1 MEPSGTRA
9 ALITLSFER
18 RLSPKRDRSAVRSPP
33 HLTPQTIRH
42 ATSRRPR
49 FPSNRM
55 LEFSRIAKAS
65 MFKKI
70 LIANRGEIAVRVLRA
85 CRELG
90 IPSAAVFSEVD
101 RKSLHVRLADE
112 AYPIGP
118 AAARESYLNIDKI
131 IAVARR
137 AGCDAIHPGYGF
149 LAENAA
155 LPRACTE
162 AGITF
167 IGPSA
172 EAMEAL
178 GSKTAGRQLAR
189 RSDVPTVPGTNDPIE
204 KPDEAHALAQS
215 MGFPVLLK
223 AVAGGGGK
231 GMRVVMSGAEFASA
245 YRDAASEAM
254 NAFGDPRLYLEKYL
268 EKPRHI
274 EIQILADSHGRVV
287 SLGERECSVQRRHQ
301 KVIEE
306 APSPVVTPDLRKKMG
321 DAAVR
326 LARAGQYTNAGTVE
340 FLVDAH
346 LNFYFLEVNT
356 RLQVEH
362 PVTEQVTGLDLV
374 KLQIAIAAG
383 HRLPFA
389 WETITPRGHA
399 MEVRLYAEDPDNNFF
414 PSPGRILSRHA
425 PSGPGIRLDDGVY
438 EGWTVP
444 NDYDPLLAKLI
455 AWGNSREETI
465 ARLRR
470 ALEESTVTGIKTNIA
485 LFRRLLTEPDFLRNE
500 IHTKWLDELLARK
513 TPGSPAGDGSS
524 ADAAAIAAA
533 VYQATQT
540 EKQSAAWSEVR
551 ATGKSSRW
559 KMEGRRDQL
568 DRTP

>member
-1 MEPSGTRA
+1 
-9 ALITLSFER
+9 
-18 RLSPKRDRSAVRSPP
+18 
-33 HLTPQTIRH
+33 
-42 ATSRRPR
+42 
-49 FPSNRM
+49 
-55 LEFSRIAKAS
+55 

-70 LIANRGEIAVRVLRA
+70 LIANRGEIAVRILRA

-90 IPSAAVFSEVD
+90 IPTAVVFSEAD
-101 RKSLHVRLADE
+101 RNSLHVRLAGE

-118 AAARESYLNIDKI
+118 APSRESYLRIDKI
-131 IAVARR
+131 MDVVKR

-155 LPRACTE
+155 LPRACAG

-172 EAMEAL
+172 EAMETL
-178 GSKTAGRQLAR
+178 GAKTAGRQLAR
-189 RSDVPTVPGTNDPIE
+189 RAEVPTVPGTNDPIE
-204 KPDEAHALAQS
+204 DPQQAQELARN
-215 MGFPVLLK
+215 MGYPVLLK

-231 GMRVVMSGAEFASA
+231 GMRVVTADANFASA
-245 YRDAASEAM
+245 FRDACSEAL
-254 NAFGDPRLYLEKYL
+254 NAFGDASVYLEKYL

-274 EIQILADSHGRVV
+274 EIQILADAHGRVV

-306 APSPVVTPDLRKKMG
+306 APSPIMTPELRKRMG

-326 LARAGQYTNAGTVE
+326 IARAGGYVNAGQVE
-340 FLVDAH
+340 FLVDTH
-346 LNFYFLEVNT
+346 YNYYFLEVNT

-389 WETITPRGHA
+389 WESITPRGHA
-399 MEVRLYAEDPDNNFF
+399 MEVRLYAEDPENNFF
-414 PSPGRILSRHA
+414 PSPGKILSRRA
-425 PSGPGIRLDDGVY
+425 PSGPGIRLDEGVY
-438 EGWTVP
+438 SGWTVP
-444 NDYDPLLAKLI
+444 VDYDPLLAKLI

-470 ALEESTVTGIKTNIA
+470 ALEEYSVTGIKTNTA
-485 LFRRLLTEPDFLRNE
+485 LFRRILVEPDFLRSE
-500 IHTKWLDELLARK
+500 IHTTWLDEMLNRPHAASDVNSR
-513 TPGSPAGDGSS
+513 A

-533 VYQATQT
+533 LWHASHDSASVPAAA
-540 EKQSAAWSEVR
+540 EKC
-551 ATGKSSRW
+551 SRW
-559 KMEGRRDQL
+559 KMDGRTRQT
-568 DRTP
+568 DRLP

>member
-1 MEPSGTRA
+1 
-9 ALITLSFER
+9 
-18 RLSPKRDRSAVRSPP
+18 
-33 HLTPQTIRH
+33 
-42 ATSRRPR
+42 
-49 FPSNRM
+49 
-55 LEFSRIAKAS
+55 
-65 MFKKI
+65 MFRKI
-70 LIANRGEIAVRVLRA
+70 LIANRGEIAVRILRA

-90 IPSAAVFSEVD
+90 IRSVAVFSEVD

-112 AYPIGP
+112 AYCIGP
-118 AAARESYLNIDKI
+118 APSRQSYLNIDKI
-131 IAVARR
+131 IGAACH

-149 LAENAA
+149 LAENPA
-155 LPRACTE
+155 LARACTDVDL
-162 AGITF
+162 TF

-189 RSDVPTVPGTNDPIE
+189 RSDVPTVPGANDPIE
-204 KPDEAHALAQS
+204 NPDDAQALSQN
-215 MGFPVLLK
+215 MGYPVLLK

-231 GMRVVMSGAEFASA
+231 GMRVVT
-245 YRDAASEAM
+245 RDADFAAAWRDASSEAL
-254 NAFGDPRLYLEKYL
+254 NAFGDARLYLEKYL
-268 EKPRHI
+268 ERPRHI

-306 APSPVVTPDLRKKMG
+306 APSLVVTPELRKKMG

-326 LARAGQYTNAGTVE
+326 LARAGGYVNAGTVE

-414 PSPGRILSRHA
+414 PSPGKILSLHA
-425 PSGPGIRLDDGVY
+425 PSGPGIRLDEGVY

-444 NDYDPLLAKLI
+444 MDYDPLLSKLI

-470 ALEESTVTGIKTNIA
+470 ALEEYTVTGIKTNA
-485 LFRRLLTEPDFLRNE
+485 GLFRRILVEPDFLRGE
-500 IHTKWLDELLARK
+500 IHTKWLDELLQHPRSEANFSNENSKPDR
-513 TPGSPAGDGSS
+513 A

-533 VYQATQT
+533 LWHANQP
-540 EKQSAAWSEVR
+540 EKSSSQSSASQDASPL
-551 ATGKSSRW
+551 SRW
-559 KMEGRRDQL
+559 KQEGRRQQL
-568 DRTP
+568 DRLP

>member
-1 MEPSGTRA
+1 
-9 ALITLSFER
+9 
-18 RLSPKRDRSAVRSPP
+18 
-33 HLTPQTIRH
+33 
-42 ATSRRPR
+42 
-49 FPSNRM
+49 
-55 LEFSRIAKAS
+55 
-65 MFKKI
+65 MFRKI
-70 LIANRGEIAVRVLRA
+70 LIANRGEIAVRIVRA

-90 IPSAAVFSEVD
+90 IRSAAVFSEVD

-118 AAARESYLNIDKI
+118 APSRESYLRIDKLMDI
-131 IAVARR
+131 ARR
-137 AGCDAIHPGYGF
+137 AGCDALHPGYGF
-149 LAENAA
+149 LAENPA
-155 LPRACTE
+155 LPRACTD

-189 RSDVPTVPGTNDPIE
+189 RSDVPIVPGTKDAIDHPE
-204 KPDEAHALAQS
+204 EARVLAEN
-215 MGFPVLLK
+215 MGYPVLLK

-231 GMRVVMSGAEFASA
+231 GMRLVSSDAEFAA
-245 YRDAASEAM
+245 AFRDASSEAM
-254 NAFGDPRLYLEKYL
+254 NAFGDPRVFLEKYL
-268 EKPRHI
+268 DKPRHI

-306 APSPVVTPDLRKKMG
+306 APSPIMTPDLRKKMG

-326 LARAGQYTNAGTVE
+326 IARAGGYLNAGTVE

-414 PSPGRILSRHA
+414 PSPGKIISRHA
-425 PSGPGIRLDDGVY
+425 PSGPGIRLDEGVY

-444 NDYDPLLAKLI
+444 NDYDPLLSKLI

-470 ALEESTVTGIKTNIA
+470 SLEEYKITGIKTNVA
-485 LFRRLLTEPDFLRNE
+485 LFRRILAEPDFLRGE
-500 IHTKWLDELLARK
+500 IHTKWLDELLRRPHA
-513 TPGSPAGDGSS
+513 TAPEQGSGA

-533 VYQATQT
+533 IWQATQNAANSVAST
-540 EKQSAAWSEVR
+540 SAGAESP
-551 ATGKSSRW
+551 RW
-559 KMEGRRDQL
+559 KLEGRRQQL

>member
-1 MEPSGTRA
+1 MLR
-9 ALITLSFER
+9 F
-18 RLSPKRDRSAVRSPP
+18 RSVIKPG
-33 HLTPQTIRH
+33 
-42 ATSRRPR
+42 
-49 FPSNRM
+49 
-55 LEFSRIAKAS
+55 
-65 MFKKI
+65 MFNKI
-70 LIANRGEIAVRVLRA
+70 LIANRGEIAVRILRA

-90 IPSAAVFSEVD
+90 IRSVAVFSEAD
-101 RKSLHVRLADE
+101 RGSLHVRLADE

-118 AAARESYLNIDKI
+118 APSRESYLRIDKI
-131 IAVARR
+131 IDVARR
-137 AGCDAIHPGYGF
+137 SGCDAVHPGYGF
-149 LAENAA
+149 LAENPA
-155 LPRACTE
+155 LPRACE
-162 AGITF
+162 DASIIF
-167 IGPSA
+167 IGPPA
-172 EAMEAL
+172 DAMEAL

-189 RSDVPTVPGTNDPIE
+189 RSDVPTVPGANDPIE
-204 KPDEAHALAQS
+204 RPEEARALALS
-215 MGFPVLLK
+215 MGYPILLK
-223 AVAGGGGK
+223 AVSGGGGK
-231 GMRVVMSGAEFASA
+231 GMRLVASDPDFASA
-245 YRDAASEAM
+245 WRDASSEAL
-254 NAFGDPRLYLEKYL
+254 NAFGDARLYLEKYL

-274 EIQILADSHGRVV
+274 EIQIFADNHGRVV
-287 SLGERECSVQRRHQ
+287 SLGERECSIQRRHQ

-306 APSPVVTPDLRKKMG
+306 APSPIVTPELRKKMG

-326 LARAGQYTNAGTVE
+326 LARAGRYVNAGTVE

-414 PSPGRILSRHA
+414 PSPGKILTRRA
-425 PSGPGIRLDDGVY
+425 PSGPGIRLDEGDY

-444 NDYDPLLAKLI
+444 NEYDPLLSKLI

-470 ALEESTVTGIKTNIA
+470 ALDEYTVTGIKTNA
-485 LFRRLLTEPDFLRNE
+485 GLFRRILTEADFLRGE
-500 IHTKWLDELLARK
+500 IHTKWLDQFLTRKSHAASELESGA
-513 TPGSPAGDGSS
+513 
-524 ADAAAIAAA
+524 ADAAATAAA
-533 VYQATQT
+533 LWQYSQSQNNSAPQSTQATP
-540 EKQSAAWSEVR
+540 
-551 ATGKSSRW
+551 SRW
-559 KMEGRRDQL
+559 KQEARRDQL

>member
-1 MEPSGTRA
+1 
-9 ALITLSFER
+9 
-18 RLSPKRDRSAVRSPP
+18 
-33 HLTPQTIRH
+33 
-42 ATSRRPR
+42 
-49 FPSNRM
+49 
-55 LEFSRIAKAS
+55 

-70 LIANRGEIAVRVLRA
+70 LIANRGEIAVRILRA

-90 IPSAAVFSEVD
+90 IRSAAVFSEVD

-118 AAARESYLNIDKI
+118 APSRESYLRIDKLI
-131 IAVARR
+131 DVARR
-137 AGCDAIHPGYGF
+137 SGCDAIHPGYGF
-149 LAENAA
+149 LAENPA
-155 LPRACTE
+155 LPRACAD

-167 IGPSA
+167 IGPTA
-172 EAMEAL
+172 ESMEAL

-189 RSDVPTVPGTNDPIE
+189 RSDVPTVPGTNDAIE
-204 KPDEAHALAQS
+204 TREQAQALAQS
-215 MGFPVLLK
+215 MGYPVLLK

-231 GMRVVMSGAEFASA
+231 GMRVVANDGEFASA
-245 YRDAASEAM
+245 WRDASSEAL
-254 NAFGDPRLYLEKYL
+254 NAFGDARVFLEKYL
-268 EKPRHI
+268 LKPRHV
-274 EIQILADSHGRVV
+274 EIQILADAHGRVV

-306 APSPVVTPDLRKKMG
+306 APSPIMTPDLRKKMG

-326 LARAGQYTNAGTVE
+326 LARAGGYVNAGTVE
-340 FLVDAH
+340 FLVDAEN
-346 LNFYFLEVNT
+346 NFYFLEVNT

-414 PSPGRILSRHA
+414 PSPGKILSRHT

-444 NDYDPLLAKLI
+444 NDYDPLLSKLI

-470 ALEESTVTGIKTNIA
+470 ALDEYTVAGIKTNTG
-485 LFRRLLTEPDFLRNE
+485 LFRRILSEPDFLRAD
-500 IHTKWLDELLARK
+500 IHTKWLDELLRPGKPSESVGARYIV
-513 TPGSPAGDGSS
+513 PSS
-524 ADAAAIAAA
+524 ANVDDAAVIAAAIW
-533 VYQATQT
+533 QATQNSST
-540 EKQSAAWSEVR
+540 SSTAQDQSQ
-551 ATGKSSRW
+551 SRW
-559 KMEGRRDQL
+559 KQEGRRQQL
-568 DRTP
+568 DRLP

>member
-1 MEPSGTRA
+1 
-9 ALITLSFER
+9 
-18 RLSPKRDRSAVRSPP
+18 
-33 HLTPQTIRH
+33 
-42 ATSRRPR
+42 
-49 FPSNRM
+49 
-55 LEFSRIAKAS
+55 
-65 MFKKI
+65 MFKRI
-70 LIANRGEIAVRVLRA
+70 LIANRGEIAVRILRA

-90 IPSAAVFSEVD
+90 IRSVAVFSDVD
-101 RKSLHVRLADE
+101 RESLHVRLADE

-118 AAARESYLNIDKI
+118 APSRESYLSIQKI
-131 IAVARR
+131 MDVARR
-137 AGCDAIHPGYGF
+137 SRCDAVHPGYGF
-149 LAENAA
+149 LAENPA
-155 LPRACTE
+155 LPRACAD
-162 AGITF
+162 AGLTF
-167 IGPSA
+167 IGPPA

-204 KPDEAHALAQS
+204 KLAEAQALAQS
-215 MGFPVLLK
+215 MGYPVLLK
-223 AVAGGGGK
+223 AVSGGGGK
-231 GMRVVMSGAEFASA
+231 GMRLVYSDAEFESA
-245 YRDAASEAM
+245 FRDASSEAM
-254 NAFGDPRLYLEKYL
+254 NAFGDEHLYLEKYL
-268 EKPRHI
+268 ERPRHI
-274 EIQILADSHGRVV
+274 EIQILADTHGRVV

-306 APSPVVTPDLRKKMG
+306 APSPIVTPDLRKKMG

-326 LARAGQYTNAGTVE
+326 LARAGGYVNAGTVE
-340 FLVDAH
+340 FLVDQN

-399 MEVRLYAEDPDNNFF
+399 MEVRLYAEDPANNFF
-414 PSPGRILSRHA
+414 PSPGKILSCHV

-444 NDYDPLLAKLI
+444 NDYDPLLSKLI

-470 ALEESTVTGIKTNIA
+470 ALEEYAVTGIKTNA
-485 LFRRLLTEPDFLRNE
+485 GLFLRILSDPDFLRGE
-500 IHTKWLDELLARK
+500 IHTKWLDELLRRPNAA
-513 TPGSPAGDGSS
+513 TAHSNEDETGNAVSN
-524 ADAAAIAAA
+524 AAAIAAA
-533 VYQATQT
+533 IWQATQAGAT
-540 EKQSAAWSEVR
+540 SAPAAEGD
-551 ATGKSSRW
+551 TPSRW
-559 KMEGRRDQL
+559 KQEGRRAQL
-568 DRTP
+568 DREP

>member
-1 MEPSGTRA
+1 
-9 ALITLSFER
+9 
-18 RLSPKRDRSAVRSPP
+18 
-33 HLTPQTIRH
+33 
-42 ATSRRPR
+42 
-49 FPSNRM
+49 
-55 LEFSRIAKAS
+55 

-70 LIANRGEIAVRVLRA
+70 LIANRGEIAVRILRA

-90 IPSAAVFSEVD
+90 IRSVAVFSDVD

-118 AAARESYLNIDKI
+118 APSRESYLCIDKI
-131 IAVARR
+131 IDVARR
-137 AGCDAIHPGYGF
+137 SGCDAVHPGYGF

-155 LPRACTE
+155 LPRACVD
-162 AGITF
+162 AGLIF
-167 IGPSA
+167 IGPTA
-172 EAMEAL
+172 DAMESL

-189 RSDVPTVPGTNDPIE
+189 RSEVPTVPGTNDPIE
-204 KPDEAHALAQS
+204 KPEEACALAQS
-215 MGFPVLLK
+215 MGYPALLK

-231 GMRVVMSGAEFASA
+231 GMRLVTCDADFASA
-245 YRDAASEAM
+245 WRDASSEAL
-254 NAFGDPRLYLEKYL
+254 NAFGDARLYLEKYL
-268 EKPRHI
+268 VKPRHV
-274 EIQILADSHGRVV
+274 EIQILADIHGRVV

-306 APSPVVTPDLRKKMG
+306 APSPIMTPDLRKKMG

-326 LARAGQYTNAGTVE
+326 LARAGGYTNAGTVE
-340 FLVDAH
+340 FLVDAQ

-389 WETITPRGHA
+389 WETITPRGNA

-414 PSPGRILSRHA
+414 PSPGKILSRHA
-425 PSGPGIRLDDGVY
+425 PSGPGIRLDEGVY

-444 NDYDPLLAKLI
+444 NDYDPLLSKLI

-470 ALEESTVTGIKTNIA
+470 ALEEYTVTGIKTNA
-485 LFRRLLTEPDFLRNE
+485 GLFRRILTEPDFLRGE
-500 IHTKWLDELLARK
+500 IHTKWLDELLVRQ
-513 TPGSPAGDGSS
+513 PGSAPPQESGA

-533 VYQATQT
+533 LWHATQSGQPHASA
-540 EKQSAAWSEVR
+540 QSADQNA
-551 ATGKSSRW
+551 SRW
-559 KMEGRRDQL
+559 KLEGRRQQL

>member
-1 MEPSGTRA
+1 
-9 ALITLSFER
+9 
-18 RLSPKRDRSAVRSPP
+18 
-33 HLTPQTIRH
+33 
-42 ATSRRPR
+42 
-49 FPSNRM
+49 
-55 LEFSRIAKAS
+55 

-70 LIANRGEIAVRVLRA
+70 LIANRGEIAVRIARA

-90 IPSAAVFSEVD
+90 IGSVAVFSDVD

-112 AYPIGP
+112 AYPVGP
-118 AAARESYLNIDKI
+118 APSRESYLRVDKLMD
-131 IAVARR
+131 VARR
-137 AGCDAIHPGYGF
+137 AGCDAVHPGYGF

-155 LPRACTE
+155 LPRAC
-162 AGITF
+162 ADVGLTF
-167 IGPSA
+167 VGPPP
-172 EAMEAL
+172 EAMEVL

-189 RSDVPTVPGTNDPIE
+189 RTEVPTVPGTNDPV
-204 KPDEAHALAQS
+204 EAGDALALAKE
-215 MGFPVLLK
+215 MGYPVLLK

-231 GMRVVMSGAEFASA
+231 GMRLVNAESELLSCF
-245 YRDAASEAM
+245 RDAASEAM

-268 EKPRHI
+268 LRPRHV
-274 EIQILADSHGRVV
+274 EIQILADAHGRVV

-306 APSPVVTPDLRKKMG
+306 APSPIVTPELRRKMG
-321 DAAVR
+321 EAAVR
-326 LARAGQYTNAGTVE
+326 LARAGGYINAGTVE
-340 FLVDAH
+340 FLVDGQ

-389 WETITPRGHA
+389 WEAITPRGHA

-414 PSPGRILSRHA
+414 PSPGTILTLHS
-425 PSGPGIRLDDGVY
+425 PSGPGIRVDEGVY

-444 NDYDPLLAKLI
+444 NDYDPLLSKLI
-455 AWGNSREETI
+455 AWGNSREEAI

-470 ALEESTVTGIKTNIA
+470 ALDEYAITGIKANTG
-485 LFRRLLTEPDFLRNE
+485 LFRRILSEPDFLRAE
-500 IHTKWLDELLARK
+500 IHTKWLDETLRA
-513 TPGSPAGDGSS
+513 TPKGAALNAADGAS
-524 ADAAAIAAA
+524 DAAAIAAA
-533 VYQATQT
+533 VWEATRKTGVGAAGDT
-540 EKQSAAWSEVR
+540 EREPA
-551 ATGKSSRW
+551 SRW
-559 KMEGRRDQL
+559 KLEGRRQQL